1 MDTVIIR
8 EATTHDLPAILH
20 VAIASYE
27 DTFAAFNTRENMDA
41 FYADNYTLP
50 RFTDEFHELHS
61 VLFVACRH
69 SEVVGF
75 VRLRISHEADAFLTG
90 KNIELQRLYIHPAH
104 QGIRAGA
111 LLMERALAYAV
122 EHQFEWMWLGVWE
135 RNFKAQKFYEKQ
147 GFTRFSEHVFQ
158 MGDDPQTDWLLKR
171 KVSMSL
177 R

>member
-90 KNIELQRLYIHPAH
+90 KNIELHSSGASGHSRRRVVDGACV
-104 QGIRAGA
+104 GVCRRAS
-111 LLMERALAYAV
+111 V
-122 EHQFEWMWLGVWE
+122 
-135 RNFKAQKFYEKQ
+135 
-147 GFTRFSEHVFQ
+147 
-158 MGDDPQTDWLLKR
+158 
-171 KVSMSL
+171 
-177 R
+177 

>member
-1 MDTVIIR
+1 
-8 EATTHDLPAILH
+8 
-20 VAIASYE
+20 
-27 DTFAAFNTRENMDA
+27 
-41 FYADNYTLP
+41 
-50 RFTDEFHELHS
+50 
-61 VLFVACRH
+61 
-69 SEVVGF
+69 
-75 VRLRISHEADAFLTG
+75 
-90 KNIELQRLYIHPAH
+90 
-104 QGIRAGA
+104 
-111 LLMERALAYAV
+111 MERALAYAV